1 MVQWGSMGAFFRFLY
16 KYHVV
21 GLFILLEL
29 FAFSIMIRQNAFHQ
43 AAFTNYVRNMSG
55 KLYEE
60 LNSVASYMALRET
73 NQKLLRENAI
83 LRSRLPEA
91 FWSDEVEITQ
101 VLDTLH
107 RQQYDYIPADV
118 VNNTVH
124 KQYNYITLN
133 RGKLHG
139 VEPDMAVVS
148 SDGIVGI
155 VNGVS
160 EHYSTVISLLNK
172 DFRVSARLK
181 SSDHFGALKWDEVSF
196 SHADLNDIPHHAK
209 LQQGDTVVTS
219 GLSPIFPEG
228 LLIGTVSSFQIK
240 DGNFFTIKV
249 DLSTDFR
256 KLKHVNLIKNYL
268 REEQLNLEKLTER

>member
-1 MVQWGSMGAFFRFLY
+1 MGAFFRFLY
-16 KYHVV
+16 KFHVV

-29 FAFSIMIRQNAFHQ
+29 FAFSLMIRQNAFHQ
-43 AAFTNYVRNMSG
+43 AAFTNYVRNVSG
-55 KLYEE
+55 KLYEK
-60 LNSVASYMALRET
+60 LNSVSSYMALRET
-73 NQKLLRENAI
+73 NQTLLRENAI

-91 FWSDEVEITQ
+91 LWSDAVELTHIT
-101 VLDTLH
+101 DSLH
-107 RQQYDYIPADV
+107 RQQYDYMSADV
-118 VNNTVH
+118 VNNTVN

-133 RGKLHG
+133 RGRLHG

-148 SDGIVGI
+148 SEGIVGI

-160 EHYSTVISLLNK
+160 DHYATAISLLNR

-228 LLIGTVSSFQIK
+228 ILIGTVSSFQIK
-240 DGNFFTIKV
+240 DGNFFSIKV
-249 DLSTDFR
+249 DLSTDFK
-256 KLKHVNLIKNYL
+256 KLKHVTLIKNYL